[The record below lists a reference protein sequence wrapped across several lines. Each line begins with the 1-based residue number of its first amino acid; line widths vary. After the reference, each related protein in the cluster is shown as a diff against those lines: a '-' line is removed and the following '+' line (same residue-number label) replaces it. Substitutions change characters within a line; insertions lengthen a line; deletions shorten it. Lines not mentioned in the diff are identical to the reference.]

1 MVLNLEFHNK
11 SMDHCEWKIDIVRNA
26 LYHYATILNKSV
38 VQINVVQMSIEFVKA
53 KLITESYF
61 AEELIQYLTKNGT
74 EIDTGTGIT
83 IFHYSKIRKTILNA
97 LDCYV
102 DGLKNTIRIMTPNS
116 ADPHSDF
123 YSMEQE
129 IEMCASL
136 KNDLVNQYGNITH
149 VNDKFLF

>member
-1 MVLNLEFHNK
+1 MVINLKFHNK
-11 SMDHCEWKIDIVRNA
+11 SMDHCEWKIAIVRNA

-38 VQINVVQMSIEFVKA
+38 VELNVVQMSIEFVKA
-53 KLITESYF
+53 NLITESYF
-61 AEELIQYLTKNGT
+61 AEELIEYISKNGT
-74 EIDTGTGIT
+74 NIDIESGST

-129 IEMCASL
+129 IEMCIGL
-136 KNDLVNQYGNITH
+136 KNDIAKQCGNITPI
-149 VNDKFLF
+149 NDK

>member
-1 MVLNLEFHNK
+1 MVLNLKFHNK
-11 SMDHCEWKIDIVRNA
+11 SMDDCEWKIDIVRNA

-38 VQINVVQMSIEFVKA
+38 VEINVVQMGIEFVKA
-53 KLITESYF
+53 NLITESYF
-61 AEELIQYLTKNGT
+61 AEELIEYIANNGT
-74 EIDTGTGIT
+74 DIDTGPENT

-102 DGLKNTIRIMTPNS
+102 DGLKNTIGIMTPNS

-129 IEMCASL
+129 IEMCTSL
-136 KNDLVNQYGNITH
+136 KNDIVNQYGNITH
-149 VNDKFLF
+149 INGKSLF